1 MFHTARLAK
10 TLGIELELDKARGSD
25 GCRAFRADA
34 AETSCYQRHMRINW
48 KEVCKFLSGAFFV
61 NAGILFYFY
70 LIDTPVPILGTDF
83 VISPEVNGLRSIAH
97 FAFFLITFCLGF
109 IRK

>member
-1 MFHTARLAK
+1 
-10 TLGIELELDKARGSD
+10 
-25 GCRAFRADA
+25 
-34 AETSCYQRHMRINW
+34 
-48 KEVCKFLSGAFFV
+48 
-61 NAGILFYFY
+61 
-70 LIDTPVPILGTDF
+70 